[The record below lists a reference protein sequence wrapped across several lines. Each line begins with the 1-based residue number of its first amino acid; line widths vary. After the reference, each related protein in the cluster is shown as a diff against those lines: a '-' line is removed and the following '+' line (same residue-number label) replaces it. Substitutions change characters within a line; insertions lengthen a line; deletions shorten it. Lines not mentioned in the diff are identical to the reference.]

1 MKCIMRKFI
10 LLLCLAGLV
19 SIAPAADTV
28 FVPARESRVLD
39 QVVLDF
45 SRCADRASVAA
56 VKLYYG
62 GVEARQDEG
71 KNRFA
76 PVGYISSFSA
86 GKTLSAYP
94 SYSVKCA
101 EVTNPDKRVVLQ
113 ADYELYPG
121 VNFFW
126 VSLQMKPGTSLSAK
140 VGAELASVSLDGKK
154 ALCHRVSPDG
164 IVHRMGIGV
173 RHAGNDGAAAFRIPG
188 LVTCNCKKSRCLKLY
203 CECFKSQEYCSSECN
218 CLNCYNNR
226 KHESEREEAVQR
238 MKARNPHCFE
248 NHVDEKV
255 ETWKRRS
262 DV

>member
-1 MKCIMRKFI
+1 MKYIMRKFI
-10 LLLCLAGLV
+10 LLLCLAVLA
-19 SIAPAADTV
+19 STATAADTV
-28 FVPARESRVLD
+28 FVKEARVPVLLERADNVMFYLRIPARESRVLD
-39 QVVLDF
+39 RIVLDF
-45 SRCADRASVAA
+45 SKCADRADVAA

-101 EVTNPDKRVVLQ
+101 EVSAPVGRVSLE
-113 ADYELYPG
+113 ADHKLYPG

-126 VSLQMKPGTSLSAK
+126 VSLQMKSGTSLSSK
-140 VGAELASVSLDGKK
+140 VSADLVSVSLDGRE
-154 ALCHRVSPDG
+154 ALCERVSPDG

-188 LVTCNCKKSRCLKLY
+188 LVTTNKGTLLGVYDVRY
-203 CECFKSQEYCSSECN
+203 NSS
-218 CLNCYNNR
+218 
-226 KHESEREEAVQR
+226 
-238 MKARNPHCFE
+238 
-248 NHVDEKV
+248 VDL
-255 ETWKRRS
+255 
-262 DV
+262 

>member
-1 MKCIMRKFI
+1 M
-10 LLLCLAGLV
+10 
-19 SIAPAADTV
+19 
-28 FVPARESRVLD
+28 
-39 QVVLDF
+39 
-45 SRCADRASVAA
+45 AA

-101 EVTNPDKRVVLQ
+101 EVTSPDKRVVLQ

-188 LVTCNCKKSRCLKLY
+188 LVQAESWQQADRGQTICDYIERQPYVEGATAAAMGVLGEYWTQGLIGNDGKRITVLIKLFAASPETVHALRRQLAIITAFDARHQLVAPRTASRAW
-203 CECFKSQEYCSSECN
+203 SQ
-218 CLNCYNNR
+218 
-226 KHESEREEAVQR
+226 
-238 MKARNPHCFE
+238 NPPRQTAGRQVSAPQASLGLDLVACA
-248 NHVDEKV
+248 
-255 ETWKRRS
+255 S
-262 DV
+262 

>member
-1 MKCIMRKFI
+1 MRKFI
-10 LLLCLAGLV
+10 LLLCLAGLA

-28 FVPARESRVLD
+28 FVKEAQVPVLLERQDNVMFYLRIPARESRVLD

-45 SRCADRASVAA
+45 SRCADWASVAA

-101 EVTNPDKRVVLQ
+101 EVTRPDKRVVLQ

-140 VGAELASVSLDGKK
+140 VGAELASV
-154 ALCHRVSPDG
+154 APR
-164 IVHRMGIGV
+164 
-173 RHAGNDGAAAFRIPG
+173 
-188 LVTCNCKKSRCLKLY
+188 SR
-203 CECFKSQEYCSSECN
+203 
-218 CLNCYNNR
+218 
-226 KHESEREEAVQR
+226 
-238 MKARNPHCFE
+238 
-248 NHVDEKV
+248 
-255 ETWKRRS
+255 RRS
-262 DV
+262 VPSWPRYRSTVKKPCAIGFRPTVSCTAWVSGCVMPATTEQRLSAFPGW